1 MLEMRR
7 IIEFSSRVHT
17 YLLSLYMFFALLF
30 TLFLYFPVRES
41 LVTFIT
47 NAQMIMGWTIFLVA
61 VWIIFSS
68 VICSIYSRVWV
79 VAPVV
84 KTLIRFMVYFF
95 ISVFLDMLN
104 SLITG
109 GFSYGM

>member
-7 IIEFSSRVHT
+7 IIEYSSRVHT
-17 YLLSLYMFFALLF
+17 YLVSLYMFFAFLF
-30 TLFLYFPVRES
+30 VLFLYFPVEEN

-47 NAQMIMGWTIFLVA
+47 RAQMIMGWTIFLLG
-61 VWIIFSS
+61 VWIFLAS
-68 VICSIYSRVWV
+68 VVCSIYSRVLV
-79 VAPVV
+79 LSPVV
-84 KTLIRFMVYFF
+84 KTVVRFLVYFI
-95 ISVFLDMLN
+95 ISIILDTLN